1 MNFGEEFSIIDFV
14 SMLSFII
21 GLENLNLNKV
31 QVNDIMREMQN
42 NQNGML
48 SKIIEQNEQ
57 IIKMLKEIKQN
68 D

>member
-1 MNFGEEFSIIDFV
+1 MNFGEQ
-14 SMLSFII
+14 LSFVDIVSILSFFI
-21 GLENLNLNKV
+21 GLENLSLNKV
-31 QVNDIMREMQN
+31 QVNDIMQELQN

-57 IIKMLKEIKQN
+57 IIQMLKEKNRN

>member
-31 QVNDIMREMQN
+31 QVSDIMREMQN

-57 IIKMLKEIKQN
+57 IIKMLKEIEQN